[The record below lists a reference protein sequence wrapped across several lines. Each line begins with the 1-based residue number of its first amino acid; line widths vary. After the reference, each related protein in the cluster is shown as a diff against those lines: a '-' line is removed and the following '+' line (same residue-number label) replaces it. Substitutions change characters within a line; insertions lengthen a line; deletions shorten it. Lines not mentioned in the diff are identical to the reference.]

1 MRKREAR
8 LPSNKFTKACFAKTA
23 RCAVFDWGYNIGMQ
37 SVSHIFGGEGKVK
50 IMRLFI
56 FNPNSTFTAAEVA
69 SRAKTRAPAA
79 RRELAN
85 LVKGGL
91 LKKRGKNYL
100 LNKGYA
106 YLAAI
111 GNFLIDASPFSE
123 KEIVR
128 KISSAGNMKLVLIAG
143 VFLHNPDSRV
153 DILIVGDHI
162 KHGKLLSVISSIES
176 ELGKELRYA
185 VFETSDF
192 QYRMGIYDKLI
203 RDILD
208 SQHEKILNK
217 LGLQPLPV
225 EKMAIH
231 SI

>member
-1 MRKREAR
+1 
-8 LPSNKFTKACFAKTA
+8 
-23 RCAVFDWGYNIGMQ
+23 MQ
-37 SVSHIFGGEGKVK
+37 KSVAHIFGGEGKVK

-56 FNPNSTFTAAEVA
+56 FNPGVTYSTAEVA
-69 SRAKTRAPAA
+69 RRAKTSSSSA
-79 RRELAN
+79 RRELGSLLKAG
-85 LVKGGL
+85 LVKKGG
-91 LKKRGKNYL
+91 KGYT
-100 LNKGYA
+100 LNKTYR
-106 YLAAI
+106 YLSPI
-111 GNFLIDASPFSE
+111 GNFLIDATPLSE
-123 KEIVR
+123 REIVK

-143 VFLHNPDSRV
+143 IFLHNPDSRV

-162 KHGKLLSVISSIES
+162 KTGKLVSVISSIEA

-217 LGLQPLPV
+217 LGLQLPPPS
-225 EKMAIH
+225 KIAIH
-231 SI
+231 SA

>member
-1 MRKREAR
+1 MSK
-8 LPSNKFTKACFAKTA
+8 
-23 RCAVFDWGYNIGMQ
+23 
-37 SVSHIFGGEGKVK
+37 SVAHIFGGEGKVK
-50 IMRLFI
+50 LMRLFI
-56 FNPNSTFTAAEVA
+56 FNPGVIFSAKDAAM
-69 SRAKTRAPAA
+69 RAKISTEAA
-79 RRELAN
+79 RRELAT

-91 LKKRGKNYL
+91 LKKGARGYTLNRSYL
-100 LNKGYA
+100 
-106 YLAAI
+106 YLSAI
-111 GNFLIDASPFSE
+111 GNFLIDASPLSE

-128 KISSAGNMKLVLIAG
+128 RISTTGAIKLVLISG

-162 KHGKLLSVISSIES
+162 KHSKLLTVISSIEA

-185 VFETSDF
+185 SFETADF

-217 LGLQPLPV
+217 LGLQPIPV
-225 EKMAIH
+225 VQKAIH
-231 SI
+231 SV